1 MIFSRKNPP
10 PGFYVYAYLREDNSP
25 YYIGKGKNIRA
36 WHSDHS
42 VNLPKDKK
50 TKIVIVSYDL
60 LELWAYALERK
71 LIKWYGRKD
80 NGTGI
85 LRNKTD
91 GGEGSLGTVI
101 NNDAIKKQKETKKLN
116 KSNSNCPKSIVKR
129 LETRKLNKT
138 FNNDPI
144 IKEKI
149 RATRAK
155 NNSNANTL
163 ESIAKRIATRRAN
176 KLAKLEQNKS
186 IFPY

>member
-71 LIKWYGRKD
+71 LIK
-80 NGTGI
+80 
-85 LRNKTD
+85 
-91 GGEGSLGTVI
+91 
-101 NNDAIKKQKETKKLN
+101 
-116 KSNSNCPKSIVKR
+116 
-129 LETRKLNKT
+129 
-138 FNNDPI
+138 
-144 IKEKI
+144 
-149 RATRAK
+149 
-155 NNSNANTL
+155 
-163 ESIAKRIATRRAN
+163 
-176 KLAKLEQNKS
+176 
-186 IFPY
+186 